1 MCWVVPYLHMNKKSS
16 KAGFKTFA
24 FTWGRIPL
32 FPPPLPVPPYFYFF
46 PLFKRWQILNT
57 IAGERDIRDHQLQQ
71 KMEIIIIDE
80 FSRGWDLDFRSRV
93 RLSEL
98 WGSQFHVSIGTSPG
112 ARDPWHIACHMIPAP
127 LMQTSAQYFYR
138 THYYLPFLG
147 GLELELE
154 KGLGAV

>member
-1 MCWVVPYLHMNKKSS
+1 MCWVVPYLQMNKKVQKQVFRLLLSPEVVFRCS
-16 KAGFKTFA
+16 L
-24 FTWGRIPL
+24 PHSQ
-32 FPPPLPVPPYFYFF
+32 FPPSFYFF

-147 GLELELE
+147 GNILHFTDSRF
-154 KGLGAV
+154 